1 MTLCEWL
8 RQRYLRRKHIID
20 AIGELEKKVNPYKI
34 ADLIVYDDL
43 VPCWNEPIDQYWETA
58 GKPIGER
65 TMNEVYAICV
75 NCNEQSL
82 VKLPNWNELPP
93 ECPKC
98 GRLMDPHRKPLSPKQ
113 ILIISITMLIIGL
126 ALSFLWSAFI
136 HVILWG

>member
-1 MTLCEWL
+1 MTLWEWL

-65 TMNEVYAICV
+65 TMNEVYAITQTPK
-75 NCNEQSL
+75 NGDTRPKEKPTETFINGSWYNTLNLKNLSL
-82 VKLPNWNELPP
+82 QKKLGNFE
-93 ECPKC
+93 
-98 GRLMDPHRKPLSPKQ
+98 S
-113 ILIISITMLIIGL
+113 
-126 ALSFLWSAFI
+126 
-136 HVILWG
+136 